1 MRVLQLGPYPPPH
14 GGVQTNLVAIRQFL
28 LERGIPCAV
37 INLTRHRK
45 AEADEVYYPENALEL
60 LRLLLK
66 LRYDIIHLHVG
77 GHFSTRLLG
86 LCLLCS
92 LMPHSKS
99 VLTFHSGGYPSSAAG
114 RTARYWTLRGFVFR
128 RLDRIIGVNSELVA
142 MFRKFGVAPSRVHL
156 ILPHALSEKPPSVPV
171 PERLQSFLQSHKPVL
186 LTVGLLETEY
196 DLPIQIEVLGRVR
209 QRFPDAGLV
218 IIGSG
223 SLEED
228 LRKQIAAK
236 PYANHILL
244 CGDVPHPVT
253 LRVIAESELFLR
265 TTLYD
270 GDSISVREA
279 LHLGMPV
286 IATDN
291 GMRPGGVD
299 LIPPSDLPALYQ
311 AIERRLTEGHSPH
324 GEQGASGEE
333 NLQAILNIY
342 QELMIEQEA

>member
-14 GGVQTNLVAIRQFL
+14 GGVQTNLVAIRQFI

-45 AEADEVYYPENALEL
+45 AETDEVYYPKNALAL
-60 LRLLLK
+60 IRLLLR

-92 LMPHSKS
+92 LMPRSKS

-114 RTARYWTLRGFVFR
+114 KAARYWTLRGIVFR
-128 RLDRIIGVNSELVA
+128 RLDRIIGVNAEIVE
-142 MFRKFGVAPSRVHL
+142 MFRKFGVAPSRIHL
-156 ILPHALSEKPPSVPV
+156 ILPHALPEKLPDVPV
-171 PERLQSFLQSHKPVL
+171 PERLQSFLESHKPVL
-186 LTVGLLETEY
+186 LTVGLLEPEY
-196 DLPIQIEVLGRVR
+196 DLPIQIEALGLVR

-223 SLEED
+223 SLEEE
-228 LRKQIAAK
+228 LRNRIIDK
-236 PYANHILL
+236 PYAEHILL
-244 CGDVPHPVT
+244 CGDLPHAVT
-253 LRVIAESELFLR
+253 LRVIAESQLFLR

-279 LHLGMPV
+279 LQLGSPV
-286 IATDN
+286 IATEN
-291 GMRPGGVD
+291 GMRPAGVD
-299 LIPPSDLPALYQ
+299 LIPPSDLTALCQ
-311 AIERRLTEGHSPH
+311 AIERRLSQSSPRQQGHA
-324 GEQGASGEE
+324 GGQD
-333 NLQAILNIY
+333 NLQAVLSLY
-342 QELMIEQEA
+342 QKLIEERHA